1 MCTLLSLKNR
11 KLTIFSRLMLGNL
24 AILIMASAI
33 SSYAILQLGQMR
45 QLSSRI
51 IQVHNVLIDL
61 NKEMSA
67 ALLTKTRYEKK
78 FLLVHDQSLYEGFLS
93 SCSDFKNYLDRALAL
108 ADSSKTR
115 QALLRIQTLNQ
126 RYDALFQ
133 EEVDS
138 LKSGKPIPR
147 KSHGRKKER
156 ILNAAMEELT
166 RLRSLSQQSILQKVN
181 ELDETGTRARTVAII
196 ITAIALLLGI
206 LLSITITRS
215 ITLPLSRM
223 KNKTEEI
230 AGGYSGLI

>member
-126 RYDALFQ
+126 RYDALF
-133 EEVDS
+133 
-138 LKSGKPIPR
+138 R
-147 KSHGRKKER
+147 RR
-156 ILNAAMEELT
+156 
-166 RLRSLSQQSILQKVN
+166 SILLKAVN
-181 ELDETGTRARTVAII
+181 PSPENPMDGRRN
-196 ITAIALLLGI
+196 G
-206 LLSITITRS
+206 S
-215 ITLPLSRM
+215 
-223 KNKTEEI
+223 
-230 AGGYSGLI
+230 